1 MKRTDKY
8 RDSYKYDNQYQNHRR
23 RAEEDEFRNRAQSPN
38 KMNGQRSNQR
48 EFEDEPERYY
58 NGRDYRREQQLE
70 EENEK
75 SGRTKKWLIAI
86 IVILLIIVAIFV
98 TRAIMNHNDDKVN
111 NDPNVSQNY
120 KKQVESQ
127 NDYINKQV
135 DSAKSDIKNNKNSES
150 QISKLQNEIDKLKQK
165 EENNADSK
173 FTQFYQKQLDKLK
186 NANNA
191 QQNNEN
197 QSKINSMLE
206 DINTKF
212 DSIKSKLESILNGS
226 SSDGQSN

>member
-127 NDYINKQV
+127 NDDINKQV
-135 DSAKSDIKNNKNSES
+135 DSAKSDI
-150 QISKLQNEIDKLKQK
+150 
-165 EENNADSK
+165 
-173 FTQFYQKQLDKLK
+173 
-186 NANNA
+186 
-191 QQNNEN
+191 
-197 QSKINSMLE
+197 
-206 DINTKF
+206 
-212 DSIKSKLESILNGS
+212 
-226 SSDGQSN
+226 